1 VLLAAMLRKHRMSGV
16 PVANIDGSFEGE
28 VAMMELKLA
37 PRNE

>member
-1 VLLAAMLRKHRMSGV
+1 V

-28 VAMMELKLA
+28 VAMMELKRA